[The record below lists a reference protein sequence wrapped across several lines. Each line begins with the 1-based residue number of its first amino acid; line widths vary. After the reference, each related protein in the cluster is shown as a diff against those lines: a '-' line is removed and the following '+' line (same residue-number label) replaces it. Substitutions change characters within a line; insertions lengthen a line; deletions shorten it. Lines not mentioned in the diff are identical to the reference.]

1 MALDDGVNG
10 MFYLSVITLICGSF
24 GLAIRYCYRSKCKEC
39 ECCGFKIKRDVDIE
53 KEEDFMTAN
62 MVTSKSQTMEGTT
75 A

>member
-24 GLAIRYCYRSKCKEC
+24 GLVIRYCYRSKCKEC

-62 MVTSKSQTMEGTT
+62 MVTSKSQSMEGTT